1 MYLKNKWNDIGIKK
15 KLFIISASLILV
27 TSIVIYTV
35 LFLIVPKVYISIKEN
50 SIKNSTEQI
59 ISKLEKGAGKDYL
72 EEINKYSYD
81 NSAMVTITT
90 LYGELVYA
98 SNNFLLK
105 PAGSEDFNRVKP
117 REFKKAED
125 DIAISKQ
132 FYFKDIGKD
141 CIINVHVPI
150 KIFNDTKRIMIRILP
165 LILLITISIGIL
177 SAYIY
182 STVISKPLLKIND
195 VAKKISKLKF
205 DEKLN
210 FSGDDEIAELSNS
223 INLISTNLQETIV
236 SLEDAN
242 KELLT
247 DIEKEKL
254 QDKRRRDFIKA
265 ISHEL
270 KTPIT
275 VINGQ
280 IEGMIYNIGPYKDR
294 DKYLKE
300 SLESVLEL
308 KSLVYEI
315 INLAKYEESISLKK
329 EGIALNTLVKE
340 VVNSYSYLEDKKGL
354 NIIIKE
360 YRNLIVNA
368 DRNIVKKVLS
378 NLIKNSLNYALD
390 NTDIVIEIKNNYS
403 IRIINKCNNITKENK
418 NDLFKA
424 FYRID
429 ESRNKDTGGNGLGL
443 YIVKT
448 LLDMHGD
455 IKYNVDLEDG
465 LFIFNLNFK
474 ENN

>member
-105 PAGSEDFNRVKP
+105 PSGAEDFNRVKP
-117 REFKKAED
+117 KEFKKAED

-205 DEKLN
+205 DERLN
-210 FSGDDEIAELSNS
+210 FSGDDEIAQLSNS

-329 EGIALNTLVKE
+329 EGIALNALVKE

-360 YRNLIVNA
+360 DENLIVNA

-378 NLIKNSLNYALD
+378 NLIKNSLNYTLD

-403 IRIINKCNNITKENK
+403 IKIINKCNNITKENK

-429 ESRNKDTGGNGLGL
+429 ESRNRDTGGNGLGL

-455 IKYNVDLEDG
+455 IKYDVDLDDG
-465 LFIFNLNFK
+465 LFIFNLTFK